1 MSVLVRLCVWASV
14 SACLL
19 SLHLFDYLVLV
30 SCESYKRLLNIDIL
44 CFTISFIV
52 FVFEYVSVP
61 VFEFEFA
68 HEDLFCFSFFGA
80 HFR

>member
-1 MSVLVRLCVWASV
+1 MGVCARVLIILY
-14 SACLL
+14 
-19 SLHLFDYLVLV
+19 LFDYLVLV
-30 SCESYKRLLNIDIL
+30 SSESYKRLLNIDIL